1 MLKFRKVI
9 AKSIAVLLLVVSLGS
24 LASCS
29 TTYPKTYQNSTATR
43 KIKVTSSV
51 DAFLTNFRYDVGPVT
66 CSVSGNGTYSVSG
79 SSITFH
85 ITNPYHALFGVEMT
99 GSYYNSGEKISA
111 YGVTYTLQS

>member
-29 TTYPKTYQNSTATR
+29 KTYPKTWKNSAGTR
-43 KIKVTSSV
+43 RIKVTSSV
-51 DAFLTNFRYDVGPVT
+51 DTFLTNFRYDVGPVT